1 MDYKTM
7 LILLSVL
14 LSISMIVLSIN
25 KFNVTYES
33 IRVRVATTTSLYATG
48 LLDYLADIFRER
60 YNCNIILAFMP
71 LGSGEALRR
80 AENGD
85 ACLVLVHAPSLE
97 KEYIN
102 KGVLT
107 DGHIFAYNYFIIVGP
122 KDDPANVS
130 HSSSVIGAFRKIYLA
145 GELGKVKFI
154 SRGDRSG
161 TNVRELMIWGLTG
174 LNPKGK
180 PWYIETG
187 SGMGKTLLVANEFN
201 AYTLSDIGTFLKFKS
216 EGRIPNLVILYSND
230 TELINIYSAYIVST
244 CSSIEKSVANDFI
257 KFLISDAQEL
267 IAKYGTHEYGQPLF
281 YPAKSRIEW
290 LSKIWSMLANGQ
302 RWVLRL
308 E

>member
-1 MDYKTM
+1 MNYKTM

-25 KFNVTYES
+25 KFNATYEL
-33 IRVRVATTTSLYATG
+33 IRVRAATTTSLYVTG
-48 LLDYLADIFRER
+48 LLDYLADKFRER

-97 KEYIN
+97 KEYIS

-122 KDDPANVS
+122 KEDPANVS
-130 HSSSVIGAFRKIYLA
+130 HSSNVVEAFRRIYLA
-145 GELGKVKFI
+145 GELRKVKFI

-216 EGRIPNLVILYSND
+216 KGRIPNLVILYSND

-244 CSSIEKSVANDFI
+244 CSGVEKSIASDFI
-257 KFLISDAQEL
+257 KFLIGDAQEL
-267 IAKYGTHEYGQPLF
+267 IAKYGIHVYGQPLF
-281 YPAKSRIEW
+281 YPVKSKTEW
-290 LSKIWSMLANGQ
+290 LSKIWS
-302 RWVLRL
+302 VLSSG
-308 E
+308 

>member
-1 MDYKTM
+1 MGYKTI
-7 LILLSVL
+7 LILLLIL
-14 LSISMIVLSIN
+14 LSISMIVLFTN
-25 KFNVTYES
+25 KFSMTCES

-48 LLDYLADIFRER
+48 LLDYLADKFVDRIKEK
-60 YNCNIILAFMP
+60 YGCNTILAFMP

-80 AENGD
+80 AKNGD

-97 KEYIN
+97 KEYIS

-130 HSSSVIGAFRKIYLA
+130 HSSNVIEAFRKIYLA
-145 GELGKVKFI
+145 GELGKAKFI

-161 TNVRELMIWGLTG
+161 TNVRELMIWNLTG

-187 SGMGKTLLVANEFN
+187 SGMGETLLVANEFK

-216 EGRIPNLVILYSND
+216 KGRIPNLVILYSND
-230 TELINIYSAYIVST
+230 TELINIYSVYMVST
-244 CSSIEKSVANDFI
+244 CSGIEKSIANSFI
-257 KFLISDAQEL
+257 KFLTGDAQEL
-267 IAKYGTHEYGQPLF
+267 IAKYGIHEYGQPLF
-281 YPAKSRIEW
+281 YPAKGKSEW
-290 LSKIWSMLANGQ
+290 LSKIWSMLASG
-302 RWVLRL
+302 
-308 E
+308 